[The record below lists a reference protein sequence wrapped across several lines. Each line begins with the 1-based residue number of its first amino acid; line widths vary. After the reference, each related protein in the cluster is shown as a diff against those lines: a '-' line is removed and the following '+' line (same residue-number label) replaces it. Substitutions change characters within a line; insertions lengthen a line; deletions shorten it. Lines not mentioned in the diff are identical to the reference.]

1 MGIVAVLLWLLTADS
16 IRRGA
21 PAWRSWVFAIFAAVT
36 SYFAY
41 ATSNL

>member
-21 PAWRSWVFAIFAAVT
+21 PVWRSCVFAIFAAACT
-36 SYFAY
+36 YFAY
-41 ATSNL
+41 ETSNL